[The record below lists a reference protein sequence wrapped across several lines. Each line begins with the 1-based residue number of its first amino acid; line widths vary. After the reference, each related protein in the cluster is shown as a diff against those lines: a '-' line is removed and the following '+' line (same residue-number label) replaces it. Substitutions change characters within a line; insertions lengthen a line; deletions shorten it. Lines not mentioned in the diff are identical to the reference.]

1 MALRQIV
8 TAEGHYNWG
17 SRGKAPV
24 AREAVSFVAPTVKG
38 AYDWLYRDQVYSKR
52 VAGVDG

>member
-38 AYDWLYRDQVYSKR
+38 AYDWLYRTKCTAR
-52 VAGVDG
+52 E